1 MQTSVS
7 IRLHQKVCTD
17 TLECQA
23 RGHAFLHDG
32 SDEVAATAGVPSIS
46 LVVASSAFAAGVFN
60 FEAAALSF
68 AAVLGDFSF

>member
-32 SDEVAATAGVPSIS
+32 SDEVAATAGVPSLRRLS
-46 LVVASSAFAAGVFN
+46 GVFN